1 MELLK
6 RIFGINILFLFLL
19 GAVNEAKAISFAGF
33 AYQNA
38 KQANIVA
45 IKNYLKKGYQIDSL
59 SPNGYTALCYAAAY
73 NDYPAYSRLRNLGAD
88 ENHACMQKVNPAYV
102 QDLAQRYDAVASHP
116 NYASNLADSDKTKK
130 YLIAG
135 TALAGTAAAVALL
148 ADSGSGSSSGNVCP
162 EGQKWDGTQC
172 VDIKCPEGTQ
182 LVGNECV
189 STSCPTG
196 QKWNGTQC
204 VDIVCPDNTHLVGN
218 DCVADDIDIDNDNDK
233 DVYGIYSEEEDVY
246 NLRSDSEY
254 PDKEANINIDNKGNG
269 NVYGIYGFGNI
280 KNSGVI
286 DAEAGGEAN
295 VGVGNIT
302 INNQGTGNVFGIY
315 SHVEDVSLL
324 KEAYVALGSYGGTAY
339 GNLEINNKGGGSV
352 IGVYGDVR
360 AYNARTNF
368 KGSKAEGNITIH
380 SDGDIYGL
388 SGYTNATNSISYDGG
403 DEVKGTINLYSTGD
417 GNIYGMAVSPDGIPG
432 IGQPEDG
439 EGSLRNWFAYN
450 SVVYWDGT
458 DKKDGATT
466 ATGIINIHNQGNGNV
481 YGMYGGVELQNA
493 VHQGTVDE
501 EGNPVGVAEGLID
514 IVNLGNGNVYGMYT
528 LGGNDGSVANI
539 ANVTNEGAH
548 SVISIV
554 NAGKGVAVGLY
565 GGKDAYIM
573 NSGDISINN
582 LGNGTVYGIY
592 GGDGAEIHNGGLI
605 NIYSQ
610 SYQDSVTGQ
619 TYSPSQN
626 SSAPVYGIYAGLQAS
641 VANVFAQNNEI
652 NSGEMR
658 INHLGNGNVY
668 GIYSGGDAY
677 NAKIQ
682 SNWIWK
688 TAYNPETNSWEY
700 VLDDDG
706 NRISLGYTS
715 GQVTQISNI
724 VNRGDGD
731 VYALYA
737 ARDVHNTYQ
746 FREYDEAHGYSEAG
760 IASGTIN
767 VLNLG
772 NGNVFGLYSSGAGYT
787 VSNRSDKNE
796 TSVVNLVNTGDGV
809 TTGLRGGQDSTIENS
824 GEININNLGNGT
836 AVGIY
841 GGANSNIVNSG
852 TINIYR
858 EAYEDEETGQTY
870 NPDGEKG
877 GTAYGIYAE
886 SGSYVT
892 NTGTI
897 TVTGAEK
904 GTGIY
909 LEAGGTLENSGT
921 VIFNGSS
928 DASIQEN
935 GDAIDIYGDGTE
947 RASVNLNDLGGEV
960 ILSQGGRFFADS
972 LTGDMSVSEKTV
984 LGDFK
989 DKYVLTGSL
998 QAENVEDLNLNSKS
1012 AMFEASSQKN
1022 ENDGYDVV
1030 MTRQNFNDIIDDGNI
1045 SNYLENNY
1053 VGENGSKIFDSLKT
1067 AGDKDTL
1074 NQKAANLLGTDM
1086 LPNFRR
1092 EDALLYRNLSQQF
1105 NDNLFNQPNQ
1115 NYIGGYKYIDISTDA
1130 DGTLMGTDGQAHV
1143 AYGMM
1148 KNKNDN
1154 GVTYGLGASIAKL
1167 NSDYDNGSKRDAN
1180 IFGVWAPVGYD
1191 FKNGAQWY
1199 SKLYLGYVDGSYDRI
1214 TDLQKY
1220 SADINEYQ
1228 YGLSNEVRYDLSL
1241 GGGVTFSPLAE
1252 LNLFGVYSD
1261 GYDEGNDEGAIHTD
1275 SQNDLS
1281 LEGGIGAYLAKKL
1294 DFSNDSHLT
1303 VQIGGVYY
1311 VEFLD
1316 PDDGFDASVSA
1327 FDDKYKLAHKSDDG
1341 RAVLSARVNYNY
1353 KDITLYGNIE
1363 KETSNDKS
1371 LLIDAGVQYKF

>member
-38 KQANIVA
+38 KQANIIA
-45 IKNYLKKGYQIDSL
+45 IKNYLKKGYKIDSL

-88 ENHACMQKVNPAYV
+88 ENHECMQKVNPAYV
-102 QDLAQRYDAVASHP
+102 RDLAQRYDAVASHP
-116 NYASNLADSDKTKK
+116 NYASNLADSDTSKK

-189 STSCPTG
+189 DTSCPTG
-196 QKWNGTQC
+196 QKWNGSKC
-204 VDIVCPDNTHLVGN
+204 VDIECPENTHLVGN
-218 DCVADDIDIDNDNDK
+218 NCVADDIDIDNDNDQ

-280 KNSGVI
+280 RNADVADNG
-286 DAEAGGEAN
+286 N
-295 VGVGNIT
+295 VGTGNIV

-315 SHVEDVSLL
+315 SHVDDISFL
-324 KEAYVALGSYGGTAY
+324 KEAYVALGQFGGTAY
-339 GNLEINNKGGGSV
+339 GNLEINNQGGGSV

-368 KGSKAEGNITIH
+368 AGSKAEGNITIH

-388 SGYTNATNSISYDGG
+388 SGYTNATNSLSYDGG
-403 DEVKGTINLYSTGD
+403 GDVKGSINLYSSGD
-417 GNIYGMAVSPDGIPG
+417 GDIYGMAVSPDGIPEV
-432 IGQPEDG
+432 GQPE
-439 EGSLRNWFAYN
+439 EGGTLRNWFAYN
-450 SVVYWDGT
+450 SAVYWDGAGPT
-458 DKKDGATT
+458 EGATT
-466 ATGIINIHNQGNGNV
+466 ATGIINIHNTGNGNV
-481 YGMYGGVELQNA
+481 YGMHGGVELQNA
-493 VHQGTVDE
+493 IHQGGVDE
-501 EGNPVGVAEGLID
+501 DGKPIGVADGLIN
-514 IVNLGNGNVYGMYT
+514 IVNLGNGDVYGMYT
-528 LGGNDGSVANI
+528 LGGNDGTSANI
-539 ANVTNEGAH
+539 GNITNEGAH

-554 NAGKGVAVGLY
+554 NAGNGVTAGLY
-565 GGKDAYIM
+565 GGKDAYIE
-573 NSGDISINN
+573 NSGDININN
-582 LGNGTVYGIY
+582 LGNGAVYGIY
-592 GGDGAEIHNGGLI
+592 GSDGADIRNGGLI

-626 SSAPVYGIYAGLQAS
+626 SNASVYGIYAGLQAS
-641 VANVFAQNNEI
+641 VANVFAQDNEI

-682 SNWIWK
+682 SNWIWE

-700 VLDDDG
+700 VLDEDG
-706 NRISLGYTS
+706 NKIPAGFSS
-715 GQVTQISNI
+715 GQVAQVSNI
-724 VNRGDGD
+724 VNHGDGD

-737 ARDVHNTYQ
+737 KGNVHNVYQ
-746 FREYDEAHGYSEAG
+746 QREYDDKYGYSDEG
-760 IASGTIN
+760 IASGIIN
-767 VLNLG
+767 VLNVG
-772 NGNVFGLYSSGAGYT
+772 NGNVFGLYSYGEGQT
-787 VSNRSDKNE
+787 VSNRGE
-796 TSVVNLVNTGDGV
+796 TSIVNLVNTGDGV
-809 TTGLRGGQDSTIENS
+809 TTGLRGGQGSYIENS
-824 GEININNLGNGT
+824 GEININNLGSGT

-841 GGANSNIVNSG
+841 GGANSNIINSG
-852 TINIYR
+852 TIDIYR

-921 VIFNGSS
+921 VIFNDSS

-984 LGDFK
+984 LGELK
-989 DKYVLTGSL
+989 NEYVLSGAL
-998 QAENVEDLNLNSKS
+998 QANDVDSLSLNSKS
-1012 AMFEASSQKN
+1012 AMFEASSQKS
-1022 ENDGYDVV
+1022 ENGGYDVV
-1030 MTRQNFNDIIDDGNI
+1030 MTRQNFNDIIEDSNI
-1045 SNYLENNY
+1045 SDYLENNY
-1053 VGENGSKIFDSLKT
+1053 VAGNGSKLFDVLKKAQT
-1067 AGDKDTL
+1067 NSVL

-1092 EDALLYRNLSQQF
+1092 EDALLYRNLSRQF

-1115 NYIGGYKYIDISTDA
+1115 NYIGGYKYVDISTDA

-1148 KNKNDN
+1148 KNKNDS
-1154 GVTYGLGASIAKL
+1154 GVIYGLGASIAKL

-1191 FKNGAQWY
+1191 FDNGAQWY

-1220 SADINEYQ
+1220 SDDISEFQ
-1228 YGLSNEVRYDLSL
+1228 YGLSNEIRYSLNL
-1241 GGGVTFSPLAE
+1241 GGGFTFSPLAE

-1261 GYDEGNDEGAIHTD
+1261 GYDEGNNEGAIHTD

-1281 LEGGIGAYLAKKL
+1281 LEGGLGAYLAKKV
-1294 DFSNDSHLT
+1294 DFSDDSHLT

-1316 PDDGFDASVSA
+1316 PDDGFDASISA
-1327 FDDKYKLAHKSDDG
+1327 LDGKYKLAHKSDDG

-1363 KETSNDKS
+1363 KETSNNKS